1 MNSQSG
7 REGSDLVF
15 EEMRI
20 TWNCECGDERLW
32 VSESSTICLRCDT
45 EKHGFQAI
53 TKFLDEVI
61 RGN

>member
-1 MNSQSG
+1 M
-7 REGSDLVF
+7 VF